1 MEVKLIKHDE
11 LEEIVKYQGK
21 DEFLSTYPNQL
32 EAISDTLRAAYQD
45 ADISKIY
52 ANALIQAQIECG
64 KCFNILHNRAI
75 DLGCDN
81 ELLDLT
87 REIERKQNIEIWE
100 FPKHIE
106 STLIKYSI
114 SESMFPASMWS
125 LIQELSEKIQVFPE
139 MVALPLLSVLSLCV
153 QDKAV
158 INTGHIESL
167 CIYSATIARP
177 SERKS
182 SVLDFL
188 RKAIYKHDEK
198 KRTTDF
204 NSLTEYRA
212 KLEYQEARKKK
223 AKAKAASE
231 QEFIE
236 IEREL
241 EELKRHPV
249 YEVDHVLKDA
259 TIEAAIERSY
269 LNHGTL
275 GILSDEGGIFSIIAG
290 AYQKNN
296 VPPNMD
302 FLLDSYDGSQY
313 SKARSGGRYMF
324 IPRSVLTIGLMIQP
338 TIFERFMRNR
348 EFAGNGFMQRF
359 LFAFPK
365 YKTAEVEPRK
375 YRTTPI
381 SKEVEEGYFNRID
394 RLLSL
399 STDGEKLPELKLS
412 AEAARLHEDYHYI
425 IEDKMIPGHT
435 FGTDTLCG
443 WIGKHEGRCARI
455 AGIFHLYDNDV
466 DTPVS
471 GDTMMKAINLA
482 NWCENQAYQ
491 ALNGTALEDP
501 IVSMSKRIKDYMKR
515 PSCKNKWLTR
525 RDIYR
530 SLNIN
535 LKSEEGERFEEALEL
550 LLESYH
556 IKDNGK
562 LPTERGYKLKLNPLT
577 TYEGEQ

>member
-1 MEVKLIKHDE
+1 MEVKLIRHDE
-11 LEEIVKYQGK
+11 LEETVKYQGK
-21 DEFLSTYPNQL
+21 TDFLTTCANQL
-32 EAISDTLRAAYQD
+32 EAISIALQEAYEN
-45 ADISKIY
+45 ADISKTF
-52 ANALIQAQIECG
+52 AGALTQTQIECG
-64 KCFNILHNRAI
+64 KCFNVLHERASV
-75 DLGCDN
+75 LGCDN
-81 ELLDLT
+81 ELLDNT
-87 REIERKQNIEIWE
+87 REAEYKYNIEIWE
-100 FPKHIE
+100 FPKYIE

-114 SESMFPASMWS
+114 SENMFPPSMWK
-125 LIQELSEKIQVFPE
+125 LIKELSEVIQVFPE

-153 QDKAV
+153 QDKAA
-158 INTGHIESL
+158 IHTNHTECL

-177 SERKS
+177 SERKT
-182 SVLDFL
+182 SVLNFF
-188 RKAIYKHDEK
+188 REAIYQHDKK
-198 KRTTDF
+198 KRQSDF
-204 NSLTEYRA
+204 NALTEYRA
-212 KLEYQEARKKK
+212 KLEYQEARKRK
-223 AKAKAASE
+223 AKGKAASE

-241 EELKRHPV
+241 EALKQHPV
-249 YEVDHVLKDA
+249 YEVDHVLKDT

-296 VPPNMD
+296 IPPNMD
-302 FLLDSYDGSQY
+302 FLLDSYDGSPY
-313 SKARSGGRYMF
+313 TKARSGRYMS

-338 TIFERFMRNR
+338 SIFERFMRNR

-365 YKTAEVEPRK
+365 YKTAEEEPRK
-375 YRTTPI
+375 YKVPPI
-381 SKEVEEGYFNRID
+381 SKETKEDYFERIE

-399 STDGEKLPELKLS
+399 PTDFDELPKLRLS
-412 AEAARLHEDYHYI
+412 AEAERLHEDYHYS

-455 AGIFHLYDNDV
+455 AGIFHLYDHDINE
-466 DTPVS
+466 PVS
-471 GDTMMKAINLA
+471 GDTMMKAINFS

-501 IVSMSKRIKDYMKR
+501 VISMSKRIKECMKQ
-515 PSCKNKWLTR
+515 PSRRNKWLSR
-525 RDIYR
+525 REIYR
-530 SLNIN
+530 SLNIA
-535 LKSEEGERFEEALEL
+535 LKTEEGERFEEALEL
-550 LLESYH
+550 LLENYH

-562 LPTERGYKLKLNPLT
+562 LPTERGYKLKINPLVD
-577 TYEGEQ
+577 